1 MTPKSARIIPNPS
14 KVVQRS
20 MSLASML
27 WIPVGVPTAV
37 ASPKRF
43 SQRRVNSRLDKIQS
57 LPSGRESKRATTHE
71 STTFLYDQTPHWWT
85 PTAPAFTAACLS
97 LLLAFPQPSAAVLKS
112 PNASIPRT
120 VDAALRR
127 SIPAFNANVEALQDT
142 LEQVQFK
149 LRIPQRKPWA
159 AMSADVDTLIQKVAD
174 KDKLLDGVLDRD
186 QESAQSL
193 ISGISEELQRLQAA
207 IASKDPDRTSIRA
220 ANALERVAQL
230 ELLQAPGLTYR
241 IPSEYAS
248 LPRLTGRAV
257 VELVIQKAGSSET
270 AFVSN
275 NSEDGPQRQGI
286 IRMTVDGYSAPL
298 TAGNFIKNVVN
309 GSYEGIRLAVD
320 QVSIVIGN
328 NNNNNNNSNGNSRLP
343 LEILPMGDFEPLYRL
358 PLDVRSGELPVL
370 PLSINGSIAMA
381 RSSDQANSIGYV
393 SKDQFFIH
401 KFDKQQSGLAGLA
414 FDEGEF
420 GVFGYITEGRELL
433 SSIEDGD
440 VLVRAKVIDGLD
452 KLQVPNE

>member
-1 MTPKSARIIPNPS
+1 MPLTC
-14 KVVQRS
+14 
-20 MSLASML
+20 
-27 WIPVGVPTAV
+27 WIPVGVPMAVV
-37 ASPKRF
+37 ASPKGIF
-43 SQRRVNSRLDKIQS
+43 QCRVNSRLDKIQS
-57 LPSGRESKRATTHE
+57 LPSGSDGKRATTHE
-71 STTFLYDQTPHWWT
+71 SATFLHTKIPGT

-127 SIPAFNANVEALQDT
+127 SIPAFNANVESLQDT

-159 AMSADVDTLIQKVAD
+159 AMSADVDALIQKAAD

-186 QESAQSL
+186 QASAQSL
-193 ISGISEELQRLQAA
+193 ISGISDELHRLQAA

-257 VELVIQKAGSSET
+257 VELVIQKAGSSEA

-309 GSYEGIRLAVD
+309 GSYERNRLAVD

-328 NNNNNNNSNGNSRLP
+328 TTTTTNTKNDNYGSSRLP

-370 PLSINGSIAMA
+370 PLSINGSVAMA

-393 SKDQFFIH
+393 SNEQFFIH

-440 VLVRAKVIDGLD
+440 TLVRAKVIEGLD